1 MGWRHLAEAQCGA
14 LGMKRREPLSAWI
27 LLVEDDRGI
36 GLQVRLTVGQVSQT
50 SVAMR
55 PVVGPSRR

>member
-1 MGWRHLAEAQCGA
+1 MWRIRHETAVATVA
-14 LGMKRREPLSAWI
+14 AWI
-27 LLVEDDRGI
+27 LLVEDDLGI
-36 GLQVRLTVGQVSQT
+36 GLQVGLTVGQLSQT

>member
-1 MGWRHLAEAQCGA
+1 MWRIRHETAGA
-14 LGMKRREPLSAWI
+14 TVAVWI
-27 LLVEDDRGI
+27 LLAEDDGGI
-36 GLQVRLTVGQVSQT
+36 ALQVRLTVGQVSQT